1 VLEELD
7 DDELAFA
14 PSDDDDV
21 ELLESDEESD
31 DEESDDELE
40 LEAFSRLRFFVP

>member
-31 DEESDDELE
+31 DELE

>member
-1 VLEELD
+1 MLD

-31 DEESDDELE
+31 DELE

>member
-1 VLEELD
+1 VLEEL

-21 ELLESDEESD
+21 ELLESDEDD